1 MLIKHATISKTGKRH
16 NNEDALRV
24 LNHPEVEG
32 WTGIACDGL
41 GGHDN
46 GEVASEIVANSIAA
60 YWEEFTTTPDTDEKV
75 KKACD
80 IAFDNINERSKAM
93 NYAEMGTTLVM
104 ASIRRNSIT
113 IANLGDSR
121 CYLIRPRMG
130 VIFQTI
136 DHTEICGE
144 KEVLNKCFFPFRR
157 SVVKPDIFQTHLMD
171 GDRILICTDGI
182 YKSTTQDNLIKIM
195 REGKTPEDIIQT
207 LDDICEIYG
216 LDNYTAIVAFV
227 SEGQKYPNSVYYT

>member
-80 IAFDNINERSKAM
+80 IAFDNTM
-93 NYAEMGTTLVM
+93 
-104 ASIRRNSIT
+104 
-113 IANLGDSR
+113 
-121 CYLIRPRMG
+121 
-130 VIFQTI
+130 
-136 DHTEICGE
+136 
-144 KEVLNKCFFPFRR
+144 
-157 SVVKPDIFQTHLMD
+157 
-171 GDRILICTDGI
+171 
-182 YKSTTQDNLIKIM
+182 
-195 REGKTPEDIIQT
+195 
-207 LDDICEIYG
+207 
-216 LDNYTAIVAFV
+216 
-227 SEGQKYPNSVYYT
+227 